1 VALNSL
7 GLGFVFTARDMASGQ
22 IGNLARN
29 FSGLDQA
36 ALRANASYQR
46 NLGAL
51 GASAAILG
59 TGVVTLAG
67 AYAAATRAGTFE
79 QEVQRIGAI
88 AQSSSDQV
96 DMLREAAIGVG
107 LSTKFT
113 PDQAVQGFQALASS
127 GFNASQSL
135 DMLNSTLGFAAAGN
149 VSIEQSAQSIAAAV
163 NVFGLAGD
171 AAEMVGDQFV
181 RISNATNLTG
191 ADMQIAM
198 SNVGRGA
205 QLTGQSIEEMLPALG
220 LMVDAGKDA
229 SVAGTAVSSA
239 LQFMSNNAEG
249 IKSSLGVDVVE
260 TLADGTQRFRPFMEI
275 AYEAGEALAGIQNPA
290 ERAALATELFG
301 RFGVSAVTDVYG
313 RLSGRGVSDANN
325 NVLHGAEAM
334 NFLRT
339 QMTGAAGAAE
349 EFSNRVLDTFA
360 GQQQQLAA
368 STETLGIVVG
378 EAFAPVFRPLV
389 EGILG
394 AVRMIAEGIRSM
406 PAEFRTMIGRFVVGI
421 GVVLTIAGAF
431 MAMGAAIAIVGPFM
445 ASAASA
451 AAGLFVALLPY
462 ALLFVGIAGAAY
474 MLKRAID
481 ENVGGI
487 GDTFRQLWSNVSLVF
502 RAMGQIIGQGYLS
515 GEVAEEFGAA
525 GAGVQGFIETFHALY
540 VRAQEFGAGI
550 SAGIDAAVAAMGP
563 TLDAAGAA
571 FDRLAEAMG
580 FAGDAVDTA
589 ATTPLERFATVGAAV
604 GAVIGDVL
612 TWVLDFGRVLM
623 DIGSGAIAG
632 FSEGWEASGV
642 SLDAVGDALSSVW
655 DKIVLLG
662 ESLGIVNNGTSESA
676 SGWSTFGE
684 IVGNVLGF
692 VGGGIV
698 DLAETAIVI
707 FGVIV
712 DVVRFVINIFVTLWE
727 TVKFVG
733 QLIAAIFFGI
743 RDAFMLVVD
752 GLIAGLGRMAMA
764 LPESIRP
771 EWMNGL
777 IREGGAATARI
788 ETRANEADNRLGELG
803 SSLSRSGEETYGP
816 TQEQERNRAREA
828 ELQAEATAR
837 ALQGTGAR
845 RDAARQQTTVIQV
858 DGREIARAVSESGAI
873 MSEESFT
880 PAANMSMAPGV

>member
-1 VALNSL
+1 
-7 GLGFVFTARDMASGQ
+7 
-22 IGNLARN
+22 
-29 FSGLDQA
+29 
-36 ALRANASYQR
+36 
-46 NLGAL
+46 
-51 GASAAILG
+51 
-59 TGVVTLAG
+59 
-67 AYAAATRAGTFE
+67 
-79 QEVQRIGAI
+79 
-88 AQSSSDQV
+88 
-96 DMLREAAIGVG
+96 
-107 LSTKFT
+107 
-113 PDQAVQGFQALASS
+113 
-127 GFNASQSL
+127 
-135 DMLNSTLGFAAAGN
+135 
-149 VSIEQSAQSIAAAV
+149 
-163 NVFGLAGD
+163 
-171 AAEMVGDQFV
+171 
-181 RISNATNLTG
+181 
-191 ADMQIAM
+191 
-198 SNVGRGA
+198 
-205 QLTGQSIEEMLPALG
+205 
-220 LMVDAGKDA
+220 
-229 SVAGTAVSSA
+229 
-239 LQFMSNNAEG
+239 
-249 IKSSLGVDVVE
+249 
-260 TLADGTQRFRPFMEI
+260 
-275 AYEAGEALAGIQNPA
+275 
-290 ERAALATELFG
+290 
-301 RFGVSAVTDVYG
+301 
-313 RLSGRGVSDANN
+313 
-325 NVLHGAEAM
+325 
-334 NFLRT
+334 
-339 QMTGAAGAAE
+339 
-349 EFSNRVLDTFA
+349 
-360 GQQQQLAA
+360 
-368 STETLGIVVG
+368 
-378 EAFAPVFRPLV
+378 
-389 EGILG
+389 
-394 AVRMIAEGIRSM
+394 
-406 PAEFRTMIGRFVVGI
+406 
-421 GVVLTIAGAF
+421 
-431 MAMGAAIAIVGPFM
+431 
-445 ASAASA
+445 
-451 AAGLFVALLPY
+451 
-462 ALLFVGIAGAAY
+462 
-474 MLKRAID
+474 
-481 ENVGGI
+481 
-487 GDTFRQLWSNVSLVF
+487 
-502 RAMGQIIGQGYLS
+502 
-515 GEVAEEFGAA
+515 
-525 GAGVQGFIETFHALY
+525 
-540 VRAQEFGAGI
+540 
-550 SAGIDAAVAAMGP
+550 
-563 TLDAAGAA
+563 
-571 FDRLAEAMG
+571 
-580 FAGDAVDTA
+580 
-589 ATTPLERFATVGAAV
+589 
-604 GAVIGDVL
+604 
-612 TWVLDFGRVLM
+612 M

>member
-1 VALNSL
+1 MALNSL

-36 ALRANASYQR
+36 AMRANASYQR
-46 NLGAL
+46 NLAAL

-67 AYAAATRAGTFE
+67 AYSAATRAGTFE

-88 AQSSSDQV
+88 AQSSGEQV

-107 LSTKFT
+107 LSTKFS
-113 PDQAVQGFQALASS
+113 PDEAVQGFQALASS
-127 GFNASQSL
+127 GFNAQQSL

-149 VSIEQSAQSIAAAV
+149 VSIEQSAQSISAAV

-205 QLTGQSIEEMLPALG
+205 QLTGQRIEEMLPALG

-229 SVAGTAVSSA
+229 SVAGTAISSA
-239 LQFMSNNAEG
+239 LQFMSNNAAD
-249 IKSSLGVDVVE
+249 IKSAIGVDVVE

-275 AYEAGEALAGIQNPA
+275 AYESGEALAAIENPA

-313 RLSGRGVSDANN
+313 RLSGRGVTDANN
-325 NVLHGAEAM
+325 NIMHGAEAM

-339 QMTGAAGAAE
+339 QMTGAAGAAG
-349 EFSNRVLDTFA
+349 EFSSRVLDTFA

-378 EAFAPVFRPLV
+378 QAFAPVFRPVV

-394 AVRMIAEGIRSM
+394 AVRTIAEAIRSM
-406 PAEFRTMIGRFVVGI
+406 PEEFRTMFGRFVVGVGI
-421 GVVLTIAGAF
+421 LLTVAGAF
-431 MAMGAAIAIVGPFM
+431 MAVGAGIAILGPFM
-445 ASAASA
+445 ASAAA
-451 AAGLFVALLPY
+451 AAWGLFTSMLPFV
-462 ALLFVGIAGAAY
+462 LLFGAVAGAAY
-474 MLKRAID
+474 MLKQAID
-481 ENVGGI
+481 DNIGGI
-487 GDTFRQLWSNVSLVF
+487 GERFNQLWNDVSLVF
-502 RAMGQIIGQGYLS
+502 SAIGQIIGQGYLS
-515 GEVAEEFGAA
+515 GAVAQEFSEAD
-525 GAGVQGFIETFHALY
+525 AGVQGFVETFHSLY

-550 SAGIDAAVAAMGP
+550 SAGIVAAGDAIGP

-580 FAGDAVDTA
+580 FAGDVVDTA
-589 ATTPLERFATVGAAV
+589 ATTPLERFASVGASV

-623 DIGSGAIAG
+623 DIASGAIAG

-642 SLDAVGDALSSVW
+642 SLDALGDALSSAW
-655 DKIVLLG
+655 ESIVKLG

-676 SGWSTFGE
+676 SGWTTFGE
-684 IVGNVLGF
+684 VVGAVVGF
-692 VGGGIV
+692 IAGGIV
-698 DLAETAIVI
+698 DLAETVVVV
-707 FGVIV
+707 FGFVV
-712 DVVRFVINIFVTLWE
+712 DVVRFVVNIFVTLWE
-727 TVKFVG
+727 TIKLIG
-733 QLIAAIFFGI
+733 QLIAAVFFGI
-743 RDAFMLVVD
+743 RDSVMLVID
-752 GLIAGLGRMAMA
+752 GMIAGLGRVLMM
-764 LPESIRP
+764 LPESMRMD
-771 EWMNGL
+771 WMTGV

-788 ETRANEADNRLGELG
+788 EARANASSERADAIAQTGRDIANF
-803 SSLSRSGEETYGP
+803 SGP
-816 TQEQERNRAREA
+816 SQEQERNRAREA

-845 RDAARQQTTVIQV
+845 REAAQRQTTVIQV
-858 DGREIARAVSESGAI
+858 DGREIARAVSESGAL

-880 PAANMSMAPGV
+880 PPANMSMAPGV